1 MDQVGGDF
9 RTMQQ
14 GNSGA
19 KSTPRIFMT
28 IRTLLT
34 FALATFACST
44 IAADGPMP
52 WAFVNGSAKG
62 YSIKLVSASPAPG
75 TSITVG
81 QTAEFKVAVSYQLS
95 IADKGSI
102 LMVVQDETDKN
113 LLTDKKQQS
122 QSVDR
127 GKGTVTL
134 TESLVV
140 PATSNEVRLF
150 IPLVPS
156 GITHTSGELVIRYP
170 VTDPRKSSGIGYP
183 SVAAALADLHSKPE
197 VIFREEGGWIIAE
210 DRAHYTLWS
219 FATEGDPAY
228 PSAVKRTAVQESGG
242 SVTMNMNILCESTQ
256 DACDKL
262 VANFNE
268 LNERARD
275 SLKSK

>member
-1 MDQVGGDF
+1 M
-9 RTMQQ
+9 
-14 GNSGA
+14 
-19 KSTPRIFMT
+19 RI
-28 IRTLLT
+28 RALLAFIVLA
-34 FALATFACST
+34 FASLAQS
-44 IAADGPMP
+44 ADAPMP
-52 WAFVNGSAKG
+52 WAFVNGSASG
-62 YSIKLVSASPAPG
+62 YSIKLESASPAAG
-75 TSITVG
+75 TPLTVG
-81 QTAEFKVAVSYQLS
+81 QTVEFKIRASYQLS
-95 IADKGSI
+95 IASKGSI
-102 LMVVQDETDKN
+102 LLIVQDDTDKN
-113 LLTDKKQQS
+113 LLTDKKQPS

-127 GKGTVTL
+127 GKGTVVL

-140 PATSNEVRLF
+140 PVGGNEVRLF

-156 GITHTSGELVIRYP
+156 GISHTSGELVIRYP
-170 VTDPRKSSGIGYP
+170 VTDPKKSSGIGYP

-210 DRAHYTLWS
+210 DRSHFTLWS

-242 SVTMNMNILCESTQ
+242 NVTMNMNILCESNQ

-275 SLKSK
+275 ALQSK

>member
-1 MDQVGGDF
+1 M
-9 RTMQQ
+9 
-14 GNSGA
+14 
-19 KSTPRIFMT
+19 RI
-28 IRTLLT
+28 RVL
-34 FALATFACST
+34 FAFLVLAFASL
-44 IAADGPMP
+44 AQSRDAPMP
-52 WAFVNGSAKG
+52 WTFVNGSAKG
-62 YSIKLVSASPAPG
+62 YSIKLESVSPAPG
-75 TSITVG
+75 SPLTTG
-81 QTAEFKVAVSYQLS
+81 QAVEFKVAVSYQLS

-102 LMVVQDETDKN
+102 VIVVQDETDKN
-113 LLTDKKQQS
+113 LLIDKKPLS

-134 TESLVV
+134 TQSLVV
-140 PATSNEVRLF
+140 PTGSSEVRLF
-150 IPLVPS
+150 IPLVPN
-156 GITHTSGELVIRYP
+156 GISHTSGELVIRYP
-170 VTDPRKSSGIGYP
+170 VTNSTKSSGIGYP

-210 DRAHYTLWS
+210 DRSHYTLWS

-275 SLKSK
+275 SLEHK

>member
-1 MDQVGGDF
+1 M
-9 RTMQQ
+9 
-14 GNSGA
+14 
-19 KSTPRIFMT
+19 RI
-28 IRTLLT
+28 RVPLAAVLL
-34 FALATFACST
+34 ALGSLAT
-44 IAADGPMP
+44 ADQAPMP
-52 WAFVNGSAKG
+52 WAFVNGSGNG
-62 YSIKLVSASPAPG
+62 YSIKLESASPAPG
-75 TSITVG
+75 APITVG
-81 QTAEFKVAVSYQLS
+81 QTVEFKVAVSYQLS

-102 LMVVQDETDKN
+102 LLVIQDETDKN

-127 GKGTVTL
+127 GKGTVML
-134 TESLVV
+134 TQSFVV
-140 PATSNEVRLF
+140 PAGSNEVRLF

-156 GITHTSGELVIRYP
+156 GISHTSGELVIRYP
-170 VTDPRKSSGIGYP
+170 VKGVGQPSGIGYP

-210 DRAHYTLWS
+210 DRSHYTLWS

-242 SVTMNMNILCESTQ
+242 NVTMSMNILCESKQ

-275 SLKSK
+275 SLQSK

>member
-1 MDQVGGDF
+1 MGIRVILGLVLIGF
-9 RTMQQ
+9 A
-14 GNSGA
+14 SLA
-19 KSTPRIFMT
+19 KSSD
-28 IRTLLT
+28 
-34 FALATFACST
+34 A
-44 IAADGPMP
+44 PMP
-52 WAFVNGSAKG
+52 WAFVNGSADG
-62 YSIKLVSASPAPG
+62 YSIKLESASPTAG
-75 TSITVG
+75 TPVTVG
-81 QTAEFKVAVSYQLS
+81 QTVELKIRVSYQLS

-102 LMVVQDETDKN
+102 LLVIQDETDKN
-113 LLTDKKQQS
+113 LLADKKQPT

-127 GKGTVTL
+127 GRGTVVL
-134 TESLVV
+134 SESFVV
-140 PATSNEVRLF
+140 PVASNEVRLF

-156 GITHTSGELVIRYP
+156 GISHTSGELVIRYP
-170 VTDPRKSSGIGYP
+170 VTDPKKSSGIGYP

-210 DRAHYTLWS
+210 DRNHYTLWS

-242 SVTMNMNILCESTQ
+242 NVTMSMNILCESNQ

-275 SLKSK
+275 SLQSK